1 MCMRG
6 MGAGEDVRADV
17 IGIGGA
23 RCTLGTARAVFANPG
38 WSSNGSG
45 PAVNL
50 PLTVGCV
57 LH

>member
-1 MCMRG
+1 MSLG
-6 MGAGEDVRADV
+6 LVEQAAVRNSRV
-17 IGIGGA
+17 
-23 RCTLGTARAVFANPG
+23 VFANPG

-50 PLTVGCV
+50 LLTVGCV

>member
-1 MCMRG
+1 MSLG
-6 MGAGEDVRADV
+6 LVERAAV
-17 IGIGGA
+17 WKQQG
-23 RCTLGTARAVFANPG
+23 CTVFANPG

>member
-1 MCMRG
+1 MS
-6 MGAGEDVRADV
+6 
-17 IGIGGA
+17 
-23 RCTLGTARAVFANPG
+23 LGLVERTAVWNSRLGFANPG

-45 PAVNL
+45 LAVNL

>member
-1 MCMRG
+1 MCVCVCE
-6 MGAGEDVRADV
+6 MGAEEHVIADV
-17 IGIGGA
+17 IGLVERA
-23 RCTLGTARAVFANPG
+23 RNHRVVFANPG

-45 PAVNL
+45 LAVNL